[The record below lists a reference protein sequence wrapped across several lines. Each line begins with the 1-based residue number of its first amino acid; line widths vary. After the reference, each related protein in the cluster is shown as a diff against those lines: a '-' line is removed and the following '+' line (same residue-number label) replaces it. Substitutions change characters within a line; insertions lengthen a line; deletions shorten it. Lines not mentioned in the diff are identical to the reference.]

1 MFARFRNL
9 LCKPFPSTAEP
20 LFFHLGYA
28 ETWLYII
35 GNEGID
41 CEEGKHYLAR
51 HLAQVRLLHE
61 REGCFP
67 LVKRKGLLPF
77 IGFSWCGVFKILT
90 HPPKC
95 PHYGSLSP
103 TLFLFLTLTEK
114 TVKVIYC
121 LLCSF
126 VTLVIK
132 QWIETQEMSDISS
145 YHELALD

>member
-9 LCKPFPSTAEP
+9 LCKPFPSKAET

-67 LVKRKGLLPF
+67 LVQRKGLLPF
-77 IGFSWCGVFKILT
+77 IGFSWCWVIKILRLI
-90 HPPKC
+90 HPNVLIMDPWVLLFSYSWLWQRKLSRLYIVSFVLLS
-95 PHYGSLSP
+95 PLSLSNE
-103 TLFLFLTLTEK
+103 LK
-114 TVKVIYC
+114 HKKC
-121 LLCSF
+121 L
-126 VTLVIK
+126 I
-132 QWIETQEMSDISS
+132 
-145 YHELALD
+145 